1 MMSDGMKRLTSK
13 KAALSVAIAM
23 TVGLSGC
30 GDSGD
35 AESAKK
41 APQPAPTPAAS
52 APAPAPAPVAPAPV
66 AKAPEPAPAPVVAKK
81 EAAPEA
87 VAKTVSASSPALSE
101 VDFERAKDLY
111 FQRCAGCHG
120 VLRKGAT
127 GKSLMPKDTLELGQ
141 ERLEKII
148 TYGTEGGMNNFDD
161 IFSKEE
167 ISLISTYIQME
178 PPIPPEMSLAMMKE
192 RTKTYTAPED
202 YPTKPLHGRNWENFF
217 VVIERDAGKAAIIDG
232 DTKEIVTHIDTG
244 YAVHV
249 IKATEHH
256 ATEHPV
262 GGVPGRFWYTMGR
275 DGRMTKID
283 LFQTPDKMLVAETQI
298 AYDARDVAIS
308 GDGRYVI
315 GGGYWPPHFVIADA
329 ITMEPLKVVSTRGVN
344 VDGEY
349 VNESR
354 VAAIY
359 TTPNEPTFLVSAKE
373 LGQMWQVDYTDLANL
388 RIDKI
393 DSAKFLH
400 DGFFDPTGRYFQIA
414 ANASDKMVVVDTKSR
429 KLEAMIDT
437 NGKKPHPGPGANWND
452 PEFGP
457 VGATTHLGTGMV
469 TVWGNDPK
477 GNAEHAWKI
486 VREIETDGAGVFIRT
501 HPNSKYVWAD
511 QTKHPEPEIQQS
523 VQVISKATGK
533 IVKTIRVT
541 EEEGK
546 AAVHIE
552 FNEDGSEAW
561 ISVWNRA
568 DNGNPTGEIVVYDAK
583 TLEEKTRIKGLTTP
597 TGKFN
602 VSNRTN
608 HVT

>member
-1 MMSDGMKRLTSK
+1 MKKLSLTTLSIAVGVAMGGMSS
-13 KAALSVAIAM
+13 SI
-23 TVGLSGC
+23 S
-30 GDSGD
+30 
-35 AESAKK
+35 
-41 APQPAPTPAAS
+41 AAS
-52 APAPAPAPVAPAPV
+52 PTMS
-66 AKAPEPAPAPVVAKK
+66 
-81 EAAPEA
+81 EADFEK
-87 VAKTVSASSPALSE
+87 AKT
-101 VDFERAKDLY
+101 LY

-127 GKSLMPKDTLELGQ
+127 GKNLEPKSTLELGQ

-167 ISLISTYIQME
+167 ISLVSTYIQME
-178 PPIPPEMSLAMMKE
+178 PPVPPEMTLQMMKD
-192 RTKTYTAPED
+192 RTKTHIKPED
-202 YPTKPLHGRNWENFF
+202 YPTKPMHGRNWKNFF
-217 VVIERDAGKAAIIDG
+217 VVIERDAGKVAIIDG
-232 DTKEIVTHIDTG
+232 DKHEVIAHLDSG

-262 GGVPGRFWYTMGR
+262 GGVEAGRFWYSIGR
-275 DGRMTKID
+275 DGKMMKID

-298 AYDARDVAIS
+298 AYDARDVAVS
-308 GDGRYVI
+308 GDGKYVI

-329 ITMEPLKVVSTRGVN
+329 VTMEPLKVVSTRGVN

-359 TTPNEPTFLVSAKE
+359 TTPNESSFLVSAKE
-373 LGQMWQVDYTDLANL
+373 LGQMWQVGYKDLDNL
-388 RIDKI
+388 DIVKMDT
-393 DSAKFLH
+393 AKYLH
-400 DGFFDPTGRYFQIA
+400 DGFFDPSGRYFQIA
-414 ANASDKMVVVDTKSR
+414 ANASNKMVVVDTKER

-437 NGKKPHPGPGANWND
+437 TGKKPHPGPGANWMD
-452 PEFGP
+452 PKYGP
-457 VGATTHLGTGMV
+457 VGGTTHLGTGMV
-469 TVWGNDPK
+469 TVWGNDPA
-477 GNAEHAWKI
+477 GHADNAWKI

-501 HPNSKYVWAD
+501 HPTSDYVWAD
-511 QTKHPEPEIQQS
+511 QTKNPEPEIQQS
-523 VQVISKATGK
+523 VQVISKETGE

-546 AAVHIE
+546 AALHME
-552 FNEDGSEAW
+552 FNQDGSEVW
-561 ISVWNRA
+561 VSVWNRS
-568 DNGNPTGEIVVYDAK
+568 DNKNPTGEIVIYDAK

-602 VSNRTN
+602 VYNRTN